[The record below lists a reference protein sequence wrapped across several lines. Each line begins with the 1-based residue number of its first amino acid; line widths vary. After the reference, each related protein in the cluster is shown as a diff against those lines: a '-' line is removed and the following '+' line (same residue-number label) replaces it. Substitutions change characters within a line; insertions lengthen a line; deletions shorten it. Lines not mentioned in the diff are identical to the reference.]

1 MLRESLLQYNGMLMS
16 PFILMVAARE
26 QIAAVNDYIEAL
38 LFFWLAESD
47 LEMALVGSPLDSEGS
62 VLR

>member
-26 QIAAVNDYIEAL
+26 QIAAVNDYIKAL
-38 LFFWLAESD
+38 LVFWLAESD

-62 VLR
+62 VL

>member
-1 MLRESLLQYNGMLMS
+1 MLMS

-62 VLR
+62 VL

>member
-62 VLR
+62 VL